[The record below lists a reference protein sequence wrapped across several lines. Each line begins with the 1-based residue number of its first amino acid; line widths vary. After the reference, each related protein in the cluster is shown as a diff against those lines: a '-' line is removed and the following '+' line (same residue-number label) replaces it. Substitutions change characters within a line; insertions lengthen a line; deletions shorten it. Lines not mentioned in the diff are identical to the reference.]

1 MEDRIARAQAAVER
15 EQNEADR
22 ASMDYLISVGTNILS
37 AVLGRKLLSST
48 NVGRASRAAR
58 GLGRAS
64 RQARDVKR
72 AERKVQE
79 YQDRLDAIEEE
90 CRSEIETIRQ
100 TMDPLQLEL
109 ETIEL
114 KPRRTD
120 IDIRQIAIL
129 WIPV

>member
-1 MEDRIARAQAAVER
+1 MSSDFRIRNTEQGREKRDELVDKMRKKYASKIRTLEDRIARAQAAVER

-22 ASMDYLISVGTNILS
+22 ASMDSLISVGTNILS

-79 YQDRLDAIEEE
+79 YQDRLDAI
-90 CRSEIETIRQ
+90 
-100 TMDPLQLEL
+100 
-109 ETIEL
+109 
-114 KPRRTD
+114 
-120 IDIRQIAIL
+120 
-129 WIPV
+129 

>member
-1 MEDRIARAQAAVER
+1 
-15 EQNEADR
+15 
-22 ASMDYLISVGTNILS
+22 MDSLISVGTNILS

-64 RQARDVKR
+64 KQARDVKR